1 MIRSVLLV
9 AYLALA
15 PLALAPMAASAQAPK
30 DADLAGCTKKDGQT
44 VCNLYWLRKT
54 IDAAHTAKADYGERD
69 RATGAQLKDLARSL
83 GKSVAKGNQ
92 PADLTFV
99 IAPAPISG
107 VDVGPADEEILE
119 LKVYTGEDSQRKLIW
134 VETYRGQKDRPWPA
148 NVHAAIEQFRK
159 KLSQS

>member
-9 AYLALA
+9 ACLTLV
-15 PLALAPMAASAQAPK
+15 PMAASAQAPK
-30 DADLAGCTKKDGQT
+30 DADLAGCTTKDGQT
-44 VCNLYWLRKT
+44 VCDLYWLRKT
-54 IDAAHTAKADYGERD
+54 VDAAHTAKAEYGERD
-69 RATGAQLKDLARSL
+69 RATGAQLKDLAKSL
-83 GKSVAKGNQ
+83 GKSVAKRDQ
-92 PADLTFV
+92 PADLTFA

-119 LKVYTGEDSQRKLIW
+119 LKVYTGEDGQRKLIW